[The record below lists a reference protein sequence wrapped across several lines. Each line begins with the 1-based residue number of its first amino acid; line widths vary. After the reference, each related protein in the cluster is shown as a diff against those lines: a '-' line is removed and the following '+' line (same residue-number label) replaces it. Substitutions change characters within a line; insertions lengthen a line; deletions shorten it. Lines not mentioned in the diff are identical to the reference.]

1 METLQEDPAVYI
13 FLKDG
18 EKNSFSNYLTIV
30 RRAIAFVEEAYVY
43 IYIRR
48 KKKKKEGK
56 VSHRRKILTD
66 HRIEEQGTES
76 KKQLGLLRNER
87 KRFVNVVDLKDPIW
101 NLSVKREACIVRS
114 RLASSWSKS
123 DGRKSK
129 G

>member
-1 METLQEDPAVYI
+1 MC
-13 FLKDG
+13 
-18 EKNSFSNYLTIV
+18 
-30 RRAIAFVEEAYVY
+30 VY

-48 KKKKKEGK
+48 KKKKEEGK
-56 VSHRRKILTD
+56 VSHRRKILTTD
-66 HRIEEQGTES
+66 HRVEEQGTKS

-114 RLASSWSKS
+114 RLASSSSKS
-123 DGRKSK
+123 DGRNSK

>member
-1 METLQEDPAVYI
+1 MHFFERWREEFI
-13 FLKDG
+13 FELFNDRSK
-18 EKNSFSNYLTIV
+18 SNCF
-30 RRAIAFVEEAYVY
+30 RRRGVCVY

-48 KKKKKEGK
+48 KKKKEEGK
-56 VSHRRKILTD
+56 VSLRRKILTTD
-66 HRIEEQGTES
+66 HRVEEQGTKS

-114 RLASSWSKS
+114 RLASSSSKS
-123 DGRKSK
+123 DGRNSK

>member
-1 METLQEDPAVYI
+1 MC
-13 FLKDG
+13 
-18 EKNSFSNYLTIV
+18 
-30 RRAIAFVEEAYVY
+30 VY

-48 KKKKKEGK
+48 KKKKEEGK
-56 VSHRRKILTD
+56 VSHRRKILTTD
-66 HRIEEQGTES
+66 HREEQGTKS

-114 RLASSWSKS
+114 RLASSSSKS
-123 DGRKSK
+123 DGQNSK